1 MYIRKDSYFKKAKAE
16 GYRSRAAYKLAELNN
31 TYRLFGRGSKVLD
44 VGCAPG
50 GFLQVAADAV
60 GPKGLVIGIDIEE
73 TASLGME
80 NVKIVVGDA
89 REKENMEKVLVIL
102 EGRADCLI
110 SDMAPDTSGVGFADA
125 YRSAALV
132 STVLDIAGT
141 HLKKGGSLV
150 VKLFF
155 GGEFE
160 EIRGRARRMFNKV
173 IVSKPDAS
181 RKSSRE
187 IYLVCLGFN
196 NS

>member
-1 MYIRKDSYFKKAKAE
+1 MYVRKDSYFKKAKAE
-16 GYRSRAAYKLAELNN
+16 GYRSRAAYKLAELNR
-31 TYRLFGRGSKVLD
+31 TYHLFGRGFKVLD
-44 VGCAPG
+44 IGCAPG

-60 GPKGLVIGIDIEE
+60 GPKGLVVGIDLEE
-73 TASLGME
+73 TASLGLE
-80 NVKIVVGDA
+80 YVKIVTGDA
-89 REKENMEKVLVIL
+89 CEKKNMDEIL
-102 EGRADCLI
+102 AMLGGRSDCLI

-160 EIRGRARRMFNKV
+160 SIRGRAKKMFGKV
-173 IVSKPDAS
+173 IVAKPDAS
-181 RKSSRE
+181 RKTSRE

-196 NS
+196 N